1 MDLKNKVAKNALWI
15 IGCRIAQS
23 VFQLVINMFTA
34 RYLGP
39 SNYGLISYA
48 ASIVAFLTPLMSIGI
63 SNILV
68 NEIIKNPKKEGETL
82 GTTLTLTFLSSLLCV
97 GGMAAFVSIANAGE
111 TETLIVC
118 VLYSIILI
126 FQSLEIIQYWFQAK
140 YLAKYT
146 SIVSLSAY
154 IIVSAYKIILLIS
167 GKSVYWFAVSNAF
180 DFCLIAISLLVIYK
194 IVGGQP
200 FKFSLKTAKHLV
212 NQSRYYIISSLMI
225 TVFAEIGKVILKIM
239 NSNAEVGFY
248 SAAVTIAG
256 ITSFVFVAI
265 IDSMRPMILEH
276 KSNGNTESYK
286 RNFSRLCGIVIY
298 LSLAQSIVIA
308 LLAKYVVLI
317 LYGGEYLPAV
327 SALRIIVWYTTFS
340 YLGSVRNVWI
350 LAEGKQ
356 KYLWVINLCGAIANI
371 LLNFILIPFIGI
383 NGAALASLATQ
394 IFANVILS
402 FIIKPLREVNSLMI
416 KGLNPKLYIKK

>member
-1 MDLKNKVAKNALWI
+1 MKQNRVLKNATWI
-15 IGCRIAQS
+15 IGCKIIQS
-23 VFQLVINMFTA
+23 LLGIIITMLSA

-39 SNYGLISYA
+39 ANYGLINYA
-48 ASIVAFLTPLMSIGI
+48 ASVVSFVAPIMQLGLNSILVQEIVTKSEQEGEILGTALLMSFI
-63 SNILV
+63 SSFFCILGV
-68 NEIIKNPKKEGETL
+68 I
-82 GTTLTLTFLSSLLCV
+82 
-97 GGMAAFVSIANAGE
+97 AFVSIVNYNE
-111 TETLIVC
+111 PTTIIVC
-118 VLYSIILI
+118 ALYSVLLI
-126 FQSLEIIQYWFQAK
+126 FQALEMMQYWFQAK

-180 DFCLIAISLLVIYK
+180 DFCLIAIALLVIYK

-200 FKFSLKTAKHLV
+200 FKFSFKTAKHLV

-225 TVFAEIGKVILKIM
+225 TIFAEIGKVILKIM